1 MEANDELMTIFRKI
15 SNDNES
21 VTLLNTYRG
30 FPINY
35 PATIVAVDRGMVG
48 LSVHPHQAVC
58 MALEGK
64 TYLQSQRLL
73 QTYRANVVGADVPK
87 QRVAL
92 MEFVESGNK
101 VGLRTAIRVH
111 PNEPIDAEIY
121 DGRRRIG
128 GKIADISSTGVGVC
142 TFASYI
148 YGDLSF
154 EKEKEVYVAFRLP
167 NTETIVRFNG
177 TVTNVVDQE
186 GTFLH
191 RLGIRIFPNPE
202 VEPLLLSYIQQRE
215 KETLGEL
222 QLIFESMCKDKAG

>member
-48 LSVHPHQAVC
+48 LAVHPHQAVC

-73 QTYRANVVGADVPK
+73 QTYRANVVGVDVPK
-87 QRVAL
+87 QRVGL
-92 MEFVESGNK
+92 MEFIESGNK
-101 VGLRTAIRVH
+101 VGQRTSIRVH

-128 GKIADISSTGVGVC
+128 GKIADISSLGVGVC
-142 TFASYI
+142 TFAAYI
-148 YGDLSF
+148 YGDLSV
-154 EKEKEVYVAFRLP
+154 EKEKEVYVDFRLP
-167 NTETIVRFNG
+167 NTETIIRFNG

-202 VEPLLLSYIQQRE
+202 VEPLLQSYIQQRE

-222 QLIFESMCKDKAG
+222 QLIFESMCKGKAG

>member
-1 MEANDELMTIFRKI
+1 MEVNDELMTIFRKI
-15 SNDNES
+15 ASDGET

-30 FPINY
+30 FPVNF
-35 PATIVAVDRGMVG
+35 PASIVAVDRGMVG

-64 TYLQSQRLL
+64 THLQSPRLI
-73 QTYRANVVGADVPK
+73 QTYRANVVGVDVPK

-92 MEFVESGNK
+92 TEFVESGNK
-101 VGLRTAIRVH
+101 VGQRTTIRVH

-128 GKIADISSTGVGVC
+128 GKIADISSIGIGVC
-142 TFASYI
+142 TFAAYI
-148 YGDLSF
+148 YGDLSV
-154 EKEKEVYVAFRLP
+154 EKEKEVYVDFRLP
-167 NTETIVRFNG
+167 NTEAIVRFNG
-177 TVTNVVDQE
+177 VVTNVVDQE

-202 VEPLLLSYIQQRE
+202 VEPLLLNYIQQRMD
-215 KETLGEL
+215 ETLGEL
-222 QLIFESMCKDKAG
+222 QLIFESMCKDRTG